1 MFKIIQFLLILFLFF
16 RASAQQVA
24 DNFTLRD
31 VWGIERN
38 LYEALDSGKT
48 VVLDFFITN
57 CGTCQINTPKL
68 DSIWNT
74 LGHQGDSL
82 WIWGIESSGRNDS
95 EVLAFM
101 QQYQASYPCF
111 STMNDTFVTT
121 AYNITYTPQYMVVC
135 PDKTMKQVSINN
147 VTAAI
152 NGCKTLSYDMQ
163 SNDNVIVIR
172 NKEISFPPDTR
183 YWQLYTLQ
191 GNMIENLT
199 YMGKTISLNYLD
211 NRFYILKWYNGKN
224 FYTRK
229 LCLF

>member
-1 MFKIIQFLLILFLFF
+1 MFKIIQFLFILFLFF
-16 RASAQQVA
+16 RVNAQQSA
-24 DNFTLRD
+24 IDFTLRD

-38 LYEALDSGKT
+38 LYNALDSGKI

-68 DSIWNT
+68 DTIWNT
-74 LGHQGDSL
+74 LGHNGDSL

-95 EVLAFM
+95 EVIAFM

-111 STMNDTFVTT
+111 STMNDTVVTT

-135 PDKTMKQVSINN
+135 PDKTMKQVGINN

-152 NGCKTLSYDMQ
+152 NGCKTLSYSLQ
-163 SNDNVIVIR
+163 SLNNVVTIQ
-172 NKEISFPPDTR
+172 NKQISFPTNTR
-183 YWQLYTLQ
+183 YWQLYTIHGIL
-191 GNMIENLT
+191 IENST
-199 YMGKTISLNYLD
+199 FSDKTISLSYL
-211 NRFYILKWYNGKN
+211 NNGLYIVKWYDGNN
-224 FYTRK
+224 FYTQK